1 MVPKLLTGRP
11 GWRSLALL
19 PSGSDAV
26 RSQPVSRLDHRSL
39 ASAGAIWHDGRVPIA
54 DAMTVRVVTVRPEE
68 RVQVAIARM
77 LEENVGAVVVCEGN
91 RLVGIFTERDVL
103 RLAGEGTAFGE
114 LRLGDV
120 MTTRVQTLTPDVDI
134 TDAARLMRD
143 KKIRHV
149 PVVEGE
155 NVLGMVGIRDV
166 MGALVER
173 VWAAHDETAHET
185 ARGLLSR

>member
-1 MVPKLLTGRP
+1 
-11 GWRSLALL
+11 
-19 PSGSDAV
+19 
-26 RSQPVSRLDHRSL
+26 
-39 ASAGAIWHDGRVPIA
+39 VPIA
-54 DAMTVRVVTVRPEE
+54 DAMTVRVVSVRPEE
-68 RVQVAIARM
+68 LVQVAIARM
-77 LEENVGAVVVCEGN
+77 LEENVGAVVVCEAQ

-114 LRLGDV
+114 LKIGDV
-120 MTTRVQTLTPDVDI
+120 MTTRVLTLTPDVDV

-166 MGALVER
+166 MGTLVER

-185 ARGLLSR
+185 ARNLLSR

>member
-1 MVPKLLTGRP
+1 
-11 GWRSLALL
+11 
-19 PSGSDAV
+19 
-26 RSQPVSRLDHRSL
+26 
-39 ASAGAIWHDGRVPIA
+39 VPIA
-54 DAMTVRVVTVRPEE
+54 DAMTVRVVSVRPEE
-68 RVQVAIARM
+68 LVQVAIARM
-77 LEENVGAVVVCEGN
+77 LEENVGAVVVCEAQ

-114 LRLGDV
+114 LKIGDV
-120 MTTRVQTLTPDVDI
+120 MTTRVLTLTPDVDV

-166 MGALVER
+166 MGTLVER
-173 VWAAHDETAHET
+173 VWAAHDETAHDT
-185 ARGLLSR
+185 ARNLLSR

>member
-1 MVPKLLTGRP
+1 
-11 GWRSLALL
+11 
-19 PSGSDAV
+19 
-26 RSQPVSRLDHRSL
+26 
-39 ASAGAIWHDGRVPIA
+39 
-54 DAMTVRVVTVRPEE
+54 MTVRVVSVRPEE
-68 RVQVAIARM
+68 LVQVAIARM
-77 LEENVGAVVVCEGN
+77 LEENVGAVVVCEAE

-114 LRLGDV
+114 LKIGDV
-120 MTTRVQTLTPDVDI
+120 MTTRVLTLTPDVDV

-143 KKIRHV
+143 RKIRHV

-166 MGALVER
+166 MGTLVER

-185 ARGLLSR
+185 ARNLLSR

>member
-1 MVPKLLTGRP
+1 M
-11 GWRSLALL
+11 
-19 PSGSDAV
+19 
-26 RSQPVSRLDHRSL
+26 
-39 ASAGAIWHDGRVPIA
+39 PIA
-54 DAMTVRVVTVRPEE
+54 DAMTVRVVSVRPEE
-68 RVQVAIARM
+68 LVQVAISRM
-77 LEENVGAVVVCEGN
+77 LEENVGAVVVCEAQ

-114 LRLGDV
+114 LKIGDV
-120 MTTRVQTLTPDVDI
+120 MTTRVLTLTPDVDV

-166 MGALVER
+166 MGTLVER

-185 ARGLLSR
+185 ARNLLSR